1 LKLVRETRAKPVIN
15 RVRRQIEVGGFKRDR
30 DSPRFLQ
37 RRVRVGVV
45 LVQALGG
52 GVDQL
57 SRFEVERR
65 DVNLE
70 IEMRTDHLESDA
82 GDYVA
87 VVGDQVVQVHGALLP
102 RERVVVL
109 SVDRVLVGDLVVFD
123 WDPVDGGQV
132 DVTAWQK
139 FALLDLQ
146 VDDAIVLDETQS
158 CDDSEM

>member
-1 LKLVRETRAKPVIN
+1 
-15 RVRRQIEVGGFKRDR
+15 
-30 DSPRFLQ
+30 
-37 RRVRVGVV
+37 
-45 LVQALGG
+45 
-52 GVDQL
+52 
-57 SRFEVERR
+57 
-65 DVNLE
+65 
-70 IEMRTDHLESDA
+70 
-82 GDYVA
+82 
-87 VVGDQVVQVHGALLP
+87 
-102 RERVVVL
+102 VVVL

>member
-15 RVRRQIEVGGFKRDR
+15 RVRRQIEVGGFKSDR

-87 VVGDQVVQVHGALLP
+87 VVGDQVVQVDGALLP

-132 DVTAWQK
+132 DVAAWQK

>member
-15 RVRRQIEVGGFKRDR
+15 RVRRQIEVGGFKSDR

-87 VVGDQVVQVHGALLP
+87 VVGDQVVQVDGALLP

-132 DVTAWQK
+132 DVARVAK
-139 FALLDLQ
+139 VCPLGSAGG
-146 VDDAIVLDETQS
+146 
-158 CDDSEM
+158 